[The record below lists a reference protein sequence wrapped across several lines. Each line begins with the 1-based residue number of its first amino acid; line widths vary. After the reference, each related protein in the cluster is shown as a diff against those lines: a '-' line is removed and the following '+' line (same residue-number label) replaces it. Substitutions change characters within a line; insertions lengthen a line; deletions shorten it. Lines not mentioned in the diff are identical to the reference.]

1 MPIELPPGTASY
13 SDRSPP
19 PQNRQLLL
27 LLGFF
32 AGLAIAIFVSVQAL
46 ADVLIGLVPT
56 GIEQQLGALI
66 VPVYQQQSLPSAA
79 QDSLNELLD
88 RLEQHLPPQQRRD
101 YQVLYIPQPT
111 VNAIAIPGDRILIYQ
126 GLLAEMESENELM
139 MVLAHELGH
148 FAHRDHLR
156 QLGRGVLLQLVI
168 AGVVGDVGSLQ
179 AIALSGATALDNSRF
194 SQSQEYNAD
203 EFGLTL
209 LQQTYGQ
216 VAGATD
222 FFSRLSQQPGADIDF
237 LATHPGANRRVQ
249 RLQHL
254 IQQQEYR
261 SGTRSPLPSP
271 LLHLKPASQ

>member
-1 MPIELPPGTASY
+1 MPIELPPETARY

-19 PQNRQLLL
+19 PRNRQLLL

-32 AGLAIAIFVSVQAL
+32 AGLAIAIFFSVQAL
-46 ADVLIGLVPT
+46 IDGLIGLVPLRV
-56 GIEQQLGALI
+56 EQQLGALI
-66 VPVYQQQSLPSAA
+66 VPIYQQQAPASAA
-79 QDSLNELLD
+79 QTSLNELLD
-88 RLEQHLPPQQRRD
+88 RLEHHLPAQQRRD

-156 QLGRGVLLQLVI
+156 QLGRGLLLQWLI
-168 AGVVGDVGSLQ
+168 AGVVGDAGSLQ

-194 SQSQEYNAD
+194 SQSQEYSAD

-222 FFSRLSQQPGADIDF
+222 FFARLSQEPGSNIDF
-237 LATHPGANRRVQ
+237 LATHPGSDQRVQ
-249 RLQHL
+249 RLEHL
-254 IQQQEYR
+254 IQQQGYR
-261 SGTRSPLPSP
+261 LGSRSPLPTP
-271 LLHLKPASQ
+271 LSDP